1 MPTKRTLDQIKQRE
15 FLKMSELA
23 ELTGVRYSTIKYYC
37 ELGLLPYEQEGKRLA
52 KYYPR
57 IEATQRLEKIL
68 KLREQGKTITDIISC
83 FIRKD
88 KMQK

>member
-23 ELTGVRYSTIKYYC
+23 ELTGVRYSTIKYYG
-37 ELGLLPYEQEGKRLA
+37 ELGLLPYEQKGKRLA
-52 KYYPR
+52 RYYPR
-57 IEATQRLEKIL
+57 IEATQRLKEIL
-68 KLREQGKTITDIISC
+68 KLREQGKTVTDTIGY

-88 KMQK
+88 KEL

>member
-23 ELTGVRYSTIKYYC
+23 ELAGVRYSTIKYYS
-37 ELGLLPYEQEGKRLA
+37 ELGLLPYEQRGNRLA

-57 IEATQRLEKIL
+57 IEATRRLEEIL
-68 KLREQGKTITDIISC
+68 KLRKQGKTVTDIISY
-83 FIRKD
+83 FIGKD
-88 KMQK
+88 KEL